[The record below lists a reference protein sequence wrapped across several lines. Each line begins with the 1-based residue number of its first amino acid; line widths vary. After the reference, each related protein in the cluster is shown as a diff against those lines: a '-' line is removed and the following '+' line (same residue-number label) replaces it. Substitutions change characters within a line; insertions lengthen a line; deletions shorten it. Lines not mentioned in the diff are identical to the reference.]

1 MEVVMARGF
10 ESKAVDSQRQ
20 DAEAREEQRRRP
32 QKSNAELEREQK
44 RSSLQL
50 QRTRVANELSTA
62 TSELYRRNLT
72 AALAYLDEQLAK
84 L

>member
-1 MEVVMARGF
+1 MARGF

-32 QKSNAELEREQK
+32 QKSSEEIEREQK

-50 QRTRVANELSTA
+50 QRTRVVNDLATA